1 MMCSVSRGEDIG
13 TVTPKREVSAG
24 GVVFRREETT
34 VEIALASRR
43 TRGGDLVW
51 GLPKGRVDGEE
62 TLEQTATRE
71 VREEIGLEAAIE
83 ASLGRITYVYVW
95 EKTRISK
102 VVHFFLMRATGGDI
116 VVHDNEMEE
125 VRWFALAEA
134 IDSAAY
140 DSERDVIRR
149 AAERL
154 S

>member
-1 MMCSVSRGEDIG
+1 MYRRRGNE
-13 TVTPKREVSAG
+13 P
-24 GVVFRREETT
+24 
-34 VEIALASRR
+34 EIALASRR
-43 TRGGDLVW
+43 TRAGELLW
-51 GLPKGRVDGEE
+51 GLPKGRVAADESPGEAA
-62 TLEQTATRE
+62 LRE
-71 VREEIGLEAAIE
+71 VREESGLVARIDGP
-83 ASLGRITYVYVW
+83 LGRISYFYVW
-95 EKTRISK
+95 DGERISK

-116 VVHDNEMEE
+116 EVHDNEMEE